1 MKASAIQAC
10 VFVQTPSSKVFVL
23 DGSGNPV
30 DVNIDQLS
38 DREAGA
44 FMAMQDA
51 FNMAVSKNG
60 AFKYQNQV
68 CPWDWSDNNAVMAQN
83 GLFTFPSAII
93 TAVYPDGRQ
102 KQYVLGKEFIDKLTG
117 GIWSADRIYPYI
129 RILLL
134 DITPQQNDDSTLIC
148 KLLPPLCNMASW
160 VWFALA
166 AGATIKA
173 SNKSGA
179 AQLAWGAGAALLW
192 KEWIGRGGL
201 STVGIGKYY
210 DDVTIKPGSRVDTYW
225 RGLKPDPAAYGVA
238 AYNSKHFLSV
248 PDAIQN
254 FRLYSIEFG
263 NWLNQE
269 QRLNFMY
276 ATMVTLRDMAQVI
289 GSVQSGMGFK
299 KKLSLAFGSRGKGG
313 FAAAFYQPGYKV
325 INLTKT
331 NGKGTFCHEYGH
343 AVDDQLGWHSGG
355 RSARKQ
361 PDYNGKRK
369 ESAAYLFET
378 VLDGVLWNKDG
389 SPSTYQ
395 KWLDRQSAY
404 YNQRAEIW
412 ARICET
418 YFLYKFKELGIENKW
433 GVRNGADLPSADLV
447 RKVAPQIKQIF
458 QMATKSR

>member
-134 DITPQQNDDSTLIC
+134 DITPKQNDDSTLIC
-148 KLLPPLCNMASW
+148 KLLPPLCNLASW
-160 VWFALA
+160 AWFALA
-166 AGATIKA
+166 VGATLKA

-179 AQLAWGAGAALLW
+179 SQLAWGAGAALLW

-201 STVGIGKYY
+201 STVGIGK
-210 DDVTIKPGSRVDTYW
+210 
-225 RGLKPDPAAYGVA
+225 GLPA
-238 AYNSKHFLSV
+238 
-248 PDAIQN
+248 
-254 FRLYSIEFG
+254 
-263 NWLNQE
+263 
-269 QRLNFMY
+269 
-276 ATMVTLRDMAQVI
+276 
-289 GSVQSGMGFK
+289 
-299 KKLSLAFGSRGKGG
+299 
-313 FAAAFYQPGYKV
+313 
-325 INLTKT
+325 
-331 NGKGTFCHEYGH
+331 
-343 AVDDQLGWHSGG
+343 
-355 RSARKQ
+355 
-361 PDYNGKRK
+361 
-369 ESAAYLFET
+369 
-378 VLDGVLWNKDG
+378 
-389 SPSTYQ
+389 
-395 KWLDRQSAY
+395 
-404 YNQRAEIW
+404 
-412 ARICET
+412 
-418 YFLYKFKELGIENKW
+418 
-433 GVRNGADLPSADLV
+433 
-447 RKVAPQIKQIF
+447 
-458 QMATKSR
+458 KSR